1 METSS
6 WWNDGPA
13 PAHPLAP
20 LPHRWHGHWVA
31 QWVSQRS
38 CPGQMKGFIRLPFEQ
53 RKLQHIAA
61 MPSCMWSIRSTEIS
75 SPCTLTAERWDHLEI
90 WKNLKESERIW
101 KNLKDFSGTIR
112 LIQVDSGWFLQPTR
126 PLQRLNMDQ
135 GDDGMVH
142 GGNHLPRRQLP
153 QRSLCLN
160 DKCYC

>member
-75 SPCTLTAERWDHLEI
+75 SPCTLTAERRDHLEI

-101 KNLKDFSGTIR
+101 KNLKESERIWKTSLEPSGWFR
-112 LIQVDSGWFLQPTR
+112 LIQVDSCSLPGPCRDSTD
-126 PLQRLNMDQ
+126 DQ

-153 QRSLCLN
+153 QPS
-160 DKCYC
+160 